1 MLQTALHN
9 NLSGIVKMQEED
21 MRKAKPDKKRRSN
34 ASNMSDRSADSAKD
48 RQGAGKSP
56 ALQGSSHGEI
66 IPAPVEAGVEHS
78 TTAPAAEEYS
88 PEPIPSDPSPRKGNA
103 AEEPMVGFIW
113 WLATN
118 KLAEPTGDPKVWVV
132 TADVYDKLD
141 GLQRQYESIQNA
153 KSRAGT
159 QIRERQ
165 TGKTGMENP
174 AIPDQPSTVGSDQGL
189 REQIEQEKIRTSVR
203 QVFGESMRFRQIE
216 VGVEVETLSLQLGKQ
231 RLVRQRRRPGLSI
244 ARRSAQSL
252 DRSIRQE
259 LATRRKSN
267 AKNAYKALVNA
278 KKRKRSGP

>member
-1 MLQTALHN
+1 
-9 NLSGIVKMQEED
+9 MQEED
-21 MRKAKPDKKRRSN
+21 IWKAKPDEKRRSN
-34 ASNMSDRSADSAKD
+34 ASNTSDRSADPAKN

-56 ALQGSSHGEI
+56 ALQNPSHAEH
-66 IPAPVEAGVEHS
+66 IPAPVETSAEHS
-78 TTAPAAEEYS
+78 TIAPVVEDYS
-88 PEPIPSDPSPRKGNA
+88 SAPIPADPSPRKGNV

-141 GLQRQYESIQNA
+141 SLQRQYENIQNA
-153 KSRAGT
+153 RSRAET

-165 TGKTGMENP
+165 TGKTGMGNP
-174 AIPDQPSTVGSDQGL
+174 AIPDQPSATGSDQGL
-189 REQIEQEKIRTSVR
+189 REQIEQEKIRSSVR

-216 VGVEVETLSLQLGKQ
+216 VGVEVEPLSLQLGK
-231 RLVRQRRRPGLSI
+231 RLVRQLRRGLSL

-259 LATRRKSN
+259 LATQRKSN
-267 AKNAYKALVNA
+267 AKNAYKALVSAN
-278 KKRKRSGP
+278 KRKRSGPG